1 MIDPMALDPAFREAL
16 DWECF
21 GKYPLIILVCGLIIL
36 ILDFWEGRKMNV
48 EHKIY
53 EKEEK
58 PKSME
63 EMLQQTFNEGVKTG
77 VKFALERMQQ
87 LQTDID
93 IITGVKHE

>member
-1 MIDPMALDPAFREAL
+1 
-16 DWECF
+16 
-21 GKYPLIILVCGLIIL
+21 
-36 ILDFWEGRKMNV
+36 MNV

-63 EMLQQTFNEGVKTG
+63 EMLQQTFNEGVKIG

-87 LQTDID
+87 LQADVNLVTE
-93 IITGVKHE
+93 GKHE